1 MRRSLLAVAALLG
14 AWGAREEDWPDEDLW
29 YTVRIADAPVGSLHT
44 TVSHDGGRY
53 LSTEAMHVL
62 VHRGDDLSE
71 MQFQTDFIEYDEASK
86 PASLP
91 RAIETSYVQE
101 FAKQQIKM
109 LCRFRE
115 GEIELTSHNG
125 EQTHVTVAPLETTEW
140 AARLQS
146 RRQFKQGCLAGAEAI
161 KYRTVRPELGPKVVD
176 VTSMRV
182 GRESLLVDGVDTPVT
197 VWDVAIAGVPVN
209 MSEVYPDEGAH
220 RCERLYQMRMQM
232 PFGDLRATISN
243 RAEAEAAAVHVEGR
257 VLPELVYAMFV
268 PLSKRIESVN
278 EAYEVRV
285 RVTLRDALQKLELPT
300 AGYQA
305 VAPEARAGADDAG
318 PPRVIVTVNVEAP
331 SKATAAE
338 LADAAFTSPSAMVD
352 SSDTFL
358 QKLAASVASPRGAKG
373 KRRAGAAGVGAGAG
387 GGGPSDLEVALA
399 LRDLVY
405 EHIETKDL
413 TTAFASASEVAR
425 TKAGDCTEHAV
436 LLAALLRCR
445 QIPARV
451 CHGLVY
457 VERYDEETERGGHAV
472 AVTPDGHVHADG
484 ADIDESAVR
493 AQFGWH
499 MWTQALVNGHW
510 MDLDATLH
518 VPYNVGHILVGTS
531 SMADVEGH
539 YEHMGMAGLI
549 GNLDMELLYQ
559 RYEPSS

>member
-1 MRRSLLAVAALLG
+1 M
-14 AWGAREEDWPDEDLW
+14 
-29 YTVRIADAPVGSLHT
+29 
-44 TVSHDGGRY
+44 
-53 LSTEAMHVL
+53 
-62 VHRGDDLSE
+62 
-71 MQFQTDFIEYDEASK
+71 
-86 PASLP
+86 
-91 RAIETSYVQE
+91 
-101 FAKQQIKM
+101 
-109 LCRFRE
+109 
-115 GEIELTSHNG
+115 
-125 EQTHVTVAPLETTEW
+125 
-140 AARLQS
+140 
-146 RRQFKQGCLAGAEAI
+146 
-161 KYRTVRPELGPKVVD
+161 
-176 VTSMRV
+176 
-182 GRESLLVDGVDTPVT
+182 
-197 VWDVAIAGVPVN
+197 AIAGVPVN